1 MKRLAIFLI
10 TIFTMFSCEDF
21 YKDNGCIEM
30 YEGNT
35 ESSCKVYFYNGS
47 TKWDD
52 VYVYSWDSDS
62 SENNGGWPG
71 EKMTYNGNEWY
82 QATIS
87 YSNVIFS
94 SSSQEQTENLIFN
107 KDYPYCMPS
116 FVDEEYTNKI
126 GCDWNSSGG
135 DVPYLTNYTYYF
147 YNGNLDWNSVNI
159 SIYIDTGVVVKTIDK
174 EMTYYGNNWYRIETI
189 YPIVCFSGNSPS
201 GHNAHT
207 EMVFGDSFNYF
218 VPDESYDSYNGIPVS
233 GYYSMPDL

>member
-35 ESSCKVYFYNGS
+35 ETSCKVYFYNGS
-47 TKWDD
+47 TKWDN

-71 EKMTYNGNEWY
+71 ERMTYNGNEWY

-107 KDYPYCMPS
+107 KDYPYFMPS
-116 FVDEEYTNKI
+116 FVDEESNKI
-126 GCDWNSSGG
+126 GCYRNYSGG

-159 SIYIDTGVVVKTIDK
+159 SISIDTGVVVKIIDK

-201 GHNAHT
+201 GHNANT
-207 EMVFGDSFNYF
+207 EMVFGDSFDYF

-233 GYYSMPDL
+233 GYYSMPDF

>member
-35 ESSCKVYFYNGS
+35 ETSCKVYFYNGS

-94 SSSQEQTENLIFN
+94 SSSEEQTKDLIVEKNAPFCN
-107 KDYPYCMPS
+107 PVS
-116 FVDEEYTNKI
+116 VDTSLYNKI
-126 GCDWNSSGG
+126 DCNWRVSTYNANSL
-135 DVPYLTNYTYYF
+135 PTYTYYF
-147 YNGNLDWNSVNI
+147 YNGDLNWESVNI
-159 SIYIDTGVVVKTIDK
+159 ETYVTEYFKTISIQM
-174 EMTYYGNNWYRIETI
+174 EYNGNNWYRIETI

-207 EMVFGDSFNYF
+207 EMVFGDSYDYF